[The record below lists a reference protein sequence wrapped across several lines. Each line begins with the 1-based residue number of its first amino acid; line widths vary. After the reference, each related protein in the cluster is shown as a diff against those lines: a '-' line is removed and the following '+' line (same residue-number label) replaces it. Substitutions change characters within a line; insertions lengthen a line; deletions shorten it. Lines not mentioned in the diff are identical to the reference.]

1 MKKRFMFLAVI
12 TAYIIVKEDTVMRK
26 IKTDKLIGK
35 IEDKFKLTEKKWY
48 RVELQG
54 EAYFSHVI
62 TEAIKTL
69 SKENRNLV
77 AGMESELIWYLN
89 MDLEQKKAFE
99 LAARDYLI
107 DIGPLYEEQE
117 TPKTRQLVY
126 K

>member
-1 MKKRFMFLAVI
+1 MKKRLIFLAVI
-12 TAYIIVKEDTVMRK
+12 TAYIIVKEDAVMRK

-48 RVELQG
+48 RVSLQG

-77 AGMESELIWYLN
+77 AGLESELIWYLN

>member
-1 MKKRFMFLAVI
+1 
-12 TAYIIVKEDTVMRK
+12 MRK

-48 RVELQG
+48 RVSLQG

-77 AGMESELIWYLN
+77 AGLESELIWYLN